1 MDLWDRELEVRNP
14 EEHARWK
21 QKTGITPENKYG
33 FYSHYYARRF
43 ARDDGK
49 RYRDGSNFLER
60 MMEKARPSCGYVY
73 LSLLMAENFHNV
85 VITTNFDHL
94 TEDCLVQYA
103 QTMPMVIGHERLAP
117 YATRQISRPTVIKIH
132 RDLLLSPINDPEE
145 LSHLHENWKAVL
157 ENVFS
162 TYHPLFLG
170 YAGNDQ
176 SVMDFLCLEEN
187 MEKFR
192 TGAWACPYWFLYGD
206 KAPTGRVREFLEGT
220 GGYLIHHGGFDQVLI
235 RLCDA
240 LDIHLP
246 EEEAFLSK
254 IREQYKALLDSA
266 DRYISESTPQA
277 GSAPIST
284 PPPAETPGCA
294 ARESAEPQEPQ
305 EDNAGAYSQ
314 FLTLFAR
321 QDYPAALTL
330 ITGLTE
336 RVPDDPR
343 YHSGAGVTLH
353 ALGRYEEAE
362 AEKRKAVELDPGQ
375 RPVPRQPG
383 RHPPRAGAACRGR
396 GGKAEGPG
404 AGPGQRPL
412 PRQPGRHPPR
422 LGPL

>member
-1 MDLWDRELEVRNP
+1 
-14 EEHARWK
+14 
-21 QKTGITPENKYG
+21 
-33 FYSHYYARRF
+33 
-43 ARDDGK
+43 
-49 RYRDGSNFLER
+49 
-60 MMEKARPSCGYVY
+60 
-73 LSLLMAENFHNV
+73 MAENFHNV

-103 QTMPMVIGHERLAP
+103 QTMPMIIGHEHLAP
-117 YATRQISRPTVIKIH
+117 YATGQISRPTVIKIH
-132 RDLLLSPINDPEE
+132 RDLLLSPINSPKE
-145 LSHLHENWKAVL
+145 LSHLHENWNAVL
-157 ENVFS
+157 DNVFS

-176 SVMDFLCLEEN
+176 SVMDFLCQEAH

-206 KAPTGRVREFLEGT
+206 KAPTGRVRTFLEGT
-220 GGYLIHHGGFDQVLI
+220 GGYLIHHSGFDQVLI

-254 IREQYKALLDSA
+254 IREQYKTLLDSA

-277 GSAPIST
+277 GSAPISV
-284 PPPAETPGCA
+284 PPQAEATECA
-294 ARESAEPQEPQ
+294 PQESAEPQEAQ
-305 EDNAGAYSQ
+305 EDDAGAYSQ

-321 QDYPAALTL
+321 QDYPAALAL

-353 ALGRYEEAE
+353 AMERYEEA
-362 AEKRKAVELDPGQ
+362 AGEKQKAVELEPDNAQ
-375 RPVPRQPG
+375 YRSSLDATLER
-383 RHPPRAGAACRGR
+383 
-396 GGKAEGPG
+396 
-404 AGPGQRPL
+404 L
-412 PRQPGRHPPR
+412 PEHT
-422 LGPL
+422 